1 MGDSF
6 SAAATPAADNG
17 TANGSIGLNPS
28 RTVWDAQV
36 SKEGQWGTRAHVR
49 LALGATNVF
58 DDEWFVHSR
67 GGFFGA
73 GKVAGPPQQVYVSLQ
88 VGL

>member
-1 MGDSF
+1 M
-6 SAAATPAADNG
+6 
-17 TANGSIGLNPS
+17 
-28 RTVWDAQV
+28 
-36 SKEGQWGTRAHVR
+36 SKEGQWGKRAHVR